1 MHLWCA
7 AYVHICVTDQIL
19 SGGRFCT
26 WCKHIHRVAQNKWE
40 RGHLRLRY
48 CRFNAFKLCLFI
60 LPMTSHDVICM
71 SDFVLFNNIIIFVVL
86 FGKTAKM
93 LLSIMMWVEEKKRQ
107 FNSSYEFAQRQNLV
121 LADHRVSFE
130 INTDTWLVSLYCLN
144 TLIMMK
150 SATEMWY
157 QTWGHLHAI
166 IEQVE
171 EMLMTTCHIVIKT
184 LVKFTL

>member
-1 MHLWCA
+1 
-7 AYVHICVTDQIL
+7 
-19 SGGRFCT
+19 
-26 WCKHIHRVAQNKWE
+26 
-40 RGHLRLRY
+40 
-48 CRFNAFKLCLFI
+48 
-60 LPMTSHDVICM
+60 MTSHDVICM

-130 INTDTWLVSLYCLN
+130 INADTWLVSLYCLN

-150 SATEMWY
+150 SATEM
-157 QTWGHLHAI
+157 
-166 IEQVE
+166 
-171 EMLMTTCHIVIKT
+171 
-184 LVKFTL
+184 